1 MTKHTHPLTRI
12 AAVMAICSVAAL
24 WPDSW
29 RWGSPAGTTLEAQQ
43 PQQPKTQVDL
53 VITGDSGTPPR
64 YAVPDFVA
72 LTPDAADAART
83 LGQVL
88 WDDLNFEREFYLIPR
103 DTYATIPA
111 ARAAEQVP
119 FSAWQELGAD
129 AVFFGSVQR
138 TGDTVR
144 VQVRLLNVKTRQS
157 VFAKEYSGT
166 AANPRLYAHTI
177 ADEIHQQQRALR
189 GVARTKLA
197 FASDRTRD
205 RVVGAVANRD
215 VKEIYIADYD
225 GGNQQRITNTRQLNI
240 MPSWSPDARAIAYT
254 SYRRIEPDIYISRI
268 YQGILE
274 NPLKGGGSNYL
285 GVFSPDGARLAFM
298 SNRDGNPEIYVAN
311 RDGSGVRRL
320 TSHPAG
326 DSTPTWSPNGTQI
339 AFTSDRS
346 GQPQIY
352 IMNSSDGT
360 GLRRLT
366 TTESYAEQATW
377 SSSLNEIAFAGGTQ
391 AHTEIKVLELSTGN
405 VRQITS
411 GPGSSERP
419 TFAPNGRH
427 LAYTTSQGGRTH
439 VYTIARDGKDARRI
453 TTEGNNFSPSWS
465 Q

>member
-1 MTKHTHPLTRI
+1 
-12 AAVMAICSVAAL
+12 V
-24 WPDSW
+24 
-29 RWGSPAGTTLEAQQ
+29 
-43 PQQPKTQVDL
+43 
-53 VITGDSGTPPR
+53 
-64 YAVPDFVA
+64 
-72 LTPDAADAART
+72 
-83 LGQVL
+83 
-88 WDDLNFEREFYLIPR
+88 
-103 DTYATIPA
+103 
-111 ARAAEQVP
+111 EQVP
-119 FSAWQELGAD
+119 FSSWQELGAD

-166 AANPRLYAHTI
+166 ASNPRIYAHTI

-197 FASDRTRD
+197 FSSDRTRD
-205 RVVGAVANRD
+205 RVVGAVPNRD

-225 GGNQQRITNTRQLNI
+225 GGNQQRITNTRRLNI
-240 MPSWSPDARAIAYT
+240 MPSWSPDARAVAYT

-326 DSTPTWSPNGTQI
+326 DSTPTWSPNGGQI

-352 IMNSSDGT
+352 VMSSSDGT

-366 TTESYAEQATW
+366 TTEAYAEQATW
-377 SSSLNEIAFAGGTQ
+377 SASLNEIAFAGGTQ

-411 GPGSSERP
+411 GAGSSERP

-427 LAYTTSQGGRTH
+427 LAFTTTRNGRTH
-439 VYTIARDGKDARRI
+439 VFTIARDGKDARQV